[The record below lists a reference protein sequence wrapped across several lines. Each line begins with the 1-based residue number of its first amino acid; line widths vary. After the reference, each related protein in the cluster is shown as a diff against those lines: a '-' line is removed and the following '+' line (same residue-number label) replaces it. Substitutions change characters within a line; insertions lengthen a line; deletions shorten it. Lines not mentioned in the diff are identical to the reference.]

1 MAGLHHRSD
10 PGLALPPSGSM
21 DQTPP
26 KNRYVVGTR
35 PVNRRAAGPA
45 LPEDEPLPPQV
56 QQRTRQLLQR
66 HELGLPLAERLA
78 QTAARPARVP
88 AISVAALIAGTAL
101 LPVAA
106 LSGGWWLRAAGVAA
120 AAVLYGWAWHGIRR
134 EAQRRA
140 SPATHA
146 APLIDSRTLADL
158 DEVLARV
165 APELPQ
171 AQLEAL
177 VALKDTLA
185 RVVLAAQAVGASD
198 TFTTEDHLYLH
209 ECVRRYIPDSL
220 RAYLNVPAGHRNQP
234 LGNDGA
240 TATEALASQIALI
253 QQALDSKETRSAAS
267 AGEALLQQQRFL
279 QAKARQER

>member
-1 MAGLHHRSD
+1 
-10 PGLALPPSGSM
+10 M
-21 DQTPP
+21 DETPP
-26 KNRYVVGTR
+26 KSRYVVGQR
-35 PVNRRAAGPA
+35 PVNRRTADLG
-45 LPEDEPLPPQV
+45 LLENERLHPQV

-88 AISVAALIAGTAL
+88 AVSVAALIAGTAL

-106 LSGGWWLRAAGVAA
+106 LSSNQWLLAASVAA
-120 AAVLYGWAWHGIRR
+120 AAALYGWAWRGIRR
-134 EAQRRA
+134 EAQFRA
-140 SPATHA
+140 APIIHA
-146 APLIDSRTLADL
+146 APLVDTRTLADL
-158 DEVLARV
+158 DEVLDRV

-185 RVVLAAQAVGASD
+185 RVVLATRAAGASD
-198 TFTTEDHLYLH
+198 TLTTEDRLYLH

-220 RAYLNVPAGHRNQP
+220 LAYLNVPAEHRNRP
-234 LGNDGA
+234 LGADGA
-240 TATEALASQIALI
+240 TASEALAGQFALI
-253 QQALDSKETRSAAS
+253 QQALDEKEAKQAAG

-279 QAKARQER
+279 QAKARRER

>member
-1 MAGLHHRSD
+1 
-10 PGLALPPSGSM
+10 M
-21 DQTPP
+21 DETPP
-26 KNRYVVGTR
+26 KNRYVVGER
-35 PVNRRAAGPA
+35 PVNRRTADPGLLKEEA
-45 LPEDEPLPPQV
+45 LVHPQV

-78 QTAARPARVP
+78 EAAAQPARVP
-88 AISVAALIAGTAL
+88 AASVAALIAGTAL

-106 LSGGWWLRAAGVAA
+106 LSGEWWLRAASVAA
-120 AAVLYGWAWHGIRR
+120 AAALYGWAWHGIRR

-140 SPATHA
+140 APAAHA
-146 APLIDSRTLADL
+146 APLVDTRTLADL
-158 DEVLARV
+158 DEVLERV

-185 RVVLAAQAVGASD
+185 RVVGAARAAGASD
-198 TFTTEDHLYLH
+198 TLTVDDRLYLH

-220 RAYLNVPAGHRNQP
+220 QAYLRVPAEHRNRP
-234 LGNDGA
+234 LGDGGA
-240 TATEALASQIALI
+240 TATQTLASQLALI
-253 QQALDSKETRSAAS
+253 QQALDEQEAKCAAG

-279 QAKARQER
+279 QAKARR